1 MYDYVIV
8 GAGFFGSVFAR
19 RMTDA
24 GAKCLVIEKRSH
36 IAGNCYTD
44 DVGGIHVHQYGPHI
58 FHTNDEGVWNFVNQF
73 ARFSRFSYRPKVN
86 FRGRMLSFPIN
97 LTTLHQLW
105 GVKTPQEAEQ
115 RLEAERVPIENPANL
130 EEWVLSQV
138 GQEIYETFVYGYTKK
153 QWGRDPK
160 ELPSSIIRRLPI
172 RLTWND
178 DYFNDRFCGIPEG
191 GYTQLFQKLL
201 TGIAVE
207 TNVDFLAD
215 QSHFESISDRIVYT
229 GPLDRLFHYQLGA
242 NDWRGL
248 RFEQQ
253 VIQTPDY
260 QGIAAI
266 NYTDAETPYTRCVE
280 HKHFDPVRSD
290 HTVITHEYPA
300 DWKVG
305 DEMYYP
311 VNNEQGEALQQRY
324 ATMLPDNY
332 LIGGRLATYRYYDMH
347 QVIASAMHLA
357 DKEMHRRSG
366 RILQLAPHPLGTR
379 RAA

>member
-19 RMTDA
+19 QMTDA

-36 IAGNCYTD
+36 IAGNCYTQ

-58 FHTNDEGVWNFVNQF
+58 FHTNNERVWEYVNRF

-86 FRGRMLSFPIN
+86 YRGRMLSFPIN
-97 LTTLHQLW
+97 LNTLNQLW
-105 GVKTPQEAEQ
+105 GVRTPQEAKQ
-115 RLEAERVPIENPANL
+115 RLEAERIPIENPANL
-130 EEWVLSQV
+130 EEWILSQV

-153 QWGRDPK
+153 QWGREPST
-160 ELPSSIIRRLPI
+160 LPSSIIRRLPI

-178 DYFNDRFCGIPEG
+178 DYFNDRFCGIPIG
-191 GYTQLFQKLL
+191 GYTQLFEKLL
-201 TGIAVE
+201 AGIAVE
-207 TNVDFLAD
+207 TEVDFLD
-215 QSHFESISDRIVYT
+215 ERCRFEAQGKKIVYT
-229 GPLDRLFHYQLGA
+229 GPLDRLFEYELGA
-242 NDWRGL
+242 HDWRGL

-253 VIQTPDY
+253 VLSTPDH
-260 QGIAAI
+260 QGVAAI
-266 NYTDAETPYTRCVE
+266 NFTDPDTPYTRCVE
-280 HKHFDPVRSD
+280 HKHFDPVNRD
-290 HTVITHEYPA
+290 HTVITHEFPA

-311 VNNEQGEALQQRY
+311 VNNEQGEQLQQRY
-324 ATMLPDNY
+324 AAMLPEHY

-357 DKEMHRRSG
+357 NREITARSG
-366 RILQLAPHPLGTR
+366 HVLPLHPHAMPTR